1 MGKFKLTI
9 IMALFVL
16 LLAACGSSNE
26 VSSEPEVESETTGG
40 SETSEESE
48 ESTEPTTVEITDAHG
63 TVTIPVN
70 PKNVVALDNRTFETL
85 AAWDI
90 ELAAVPKAV
99 MLSDSPYVT
108 DENVQDIGNHRE
120 PNLEILAAANPELVI
135 VGQRFSGYYEDIK
148 KLVPNAVVI
157 DLNVDV
163 SEEATAPGENLVNG
177 FKETT
182 LTLGKI
188 FDKNEEAEQLVAEL
202 DQAIEKAKSAYN
214 GTDTIMSVIVSGGD
228 IGFSAPHSGRV
239 FGPLYDIFGWTPA
252 LEVDATSTDHQGDE
266 ISVEAIAQS
275 NPDWIL
281 VLDRDAPIS
290 GIAAD
295 EKVPA
300 QDVIDNSPALQ
311 NTTAVSEGQIVYAP
325 IDTYLNESI
334 QTFIELFENIADS
347 LAK

>member
-1 MGKFKLTI
+1 MGKFKLSV
-9 IMALFVL
+9 IMAIFVL
-16 LLAACGSSNE
+16 MLAACGSTSD
-26 VSSEPEVESETTGG
+26 VSSESETT
-40 SETSEESE
+40 ER
-48 ESTEPTTVEITDAHG
+48 TTVEITDAHG
-63 TVTIPVN
+63 TVTVPVN

-85 AAWDI
+85 ADWNI
-90 ELAAVPKAV
+90 ELTAVPKAV

-163 SEEATAPGENLVNG
+163 EETSTPGESLVNG

-182 LTLGKI
+182 RTLGEI

-252 LEVDATSTDHQGDE
+252 LEVDDTSTDHQGDE

-275 NPDWIL
+275 NPDWLL

-290 GIAAD
+290 GLAEN

-311 NTTAVSEGQIVYAP
+311 NTTAVSEEQIVYAP

-334 QTFIELFENIADS
+334 QTFIELFNNIADS
-347 LAK
+347 LAE